1 MFYNVLKRAVQAN
14 IRNVNNSS
22 FLRFGS
28 SSSSSGSAKDE
39 IKEALEIEANLFENS
54 LLHHEPVN
62 TRDALRKHRTTG
74 NSKQKVKTQ
83 KSAISELIKV
93 KTPANVAKDP
103 APVVKRDPAPLIK
116 DKELDLEFTR
126 LTLQVVSI
134 SIDLRSELTLL

>member
-14 IRNVNNSS
+14 IKNVNNSS
-22 FLRFGS
+22 FLRLSS

-54 LLHHEPVN
+54 LRHHEPVN

-93 KTPANVAKDP
+93 KAPANVAKDP
-103 APVVKRDPAPLIK
+103 DPVVKRDPAPLIK

-134 SIDLRSELTLL
+134 SID

>member
-22 FLRFGS
+22 FLRLS
-28 SSSSSGSAKDE
+28 SSSSSFGSPKDE

-54 LLHHEPVN
+54 LRHHEPVN

-93 KTPANVAKDP
+93 KAPANVPKDP

-134 SIDLRSELTLL
+134 SID

>member
-14 IRNVNNSS
+14 IRNVNSSS
-22 FLRFGS
+22 FLRL

-39 IKEALEIEANLFENS
+39 IKEAMEIEANLFENS

-93 KTPANVAKDP
+93 KAPVNVAKDP

-134 SIDLRSELTLL
+134 MIDLRLK

>member
-14 IRNVNNSS
+14 IKNVNNYSL
-22 FLRFGS
+22 LRLS

-74 NSKQKVKTQ
+74 NSNQNKKKLTQ

-93 KTPANVAKDP
+93 KAPANVAKDT

-116 DKELDLEFTR
+116 DKELNLEFTR
-126 LTLQVVSI
+126 LNLQVGSF
-134 SIDLRSELTLL
+134 D

>member
-14 IRNVNNSS
+14 IRNVNSSS
-22 FLRFGS
+22 FLRLSS
-28 SSSSSGSAKDE
+28 SSSSSGSSKDE

-54 LLHHEPVN
+54 LRHHEPVN

-93 KTPANVAKDP
+93 KPPANVAKDP

-134 SIDLRSELTLL
+134 SID